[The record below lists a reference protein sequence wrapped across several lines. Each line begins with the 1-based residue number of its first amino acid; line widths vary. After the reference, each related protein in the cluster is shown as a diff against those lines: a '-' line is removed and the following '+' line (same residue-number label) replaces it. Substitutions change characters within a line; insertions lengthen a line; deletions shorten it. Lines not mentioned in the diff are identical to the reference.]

1 VIEGSQAP
9 AVANGKRWRETNFA
23 LRKTGAI
30 LAFTFDTL
38 AAVQCLCDPTCV
50 SENICE
56 GSKGWLRIGLEIAR
70 FALSEV
76 SFPRLL
82 LSVLRCKLCSKHLFA
97 LPMQILDVSEFQ
109 YGEDAE
115 IGNKEPKQTHER
127 VEAIYDNMGA
137 TGVWLRERF
146 TSMGNYLDTI
156 EDRLL
161 RQLLPS
167 RPSSTR
173 TTSET
178 LRRLA
183 GASATFTTS
192 NNVTFNKTYGGG
204 CDDLDQDRDNVTDN
218 CVEDQYPPSLS
229 YPESLERKIICSET
243 LCLNEYFQSQDD
255 AKAFIE
261 AVLHAID
268 DCAGPEDV
276 RMDFQQSGECGET
289 QFEVTPVQIFPDT
302 SDCHGT
308 ELPGDSMV
316 VMVGLDEGTPDVTCG
331 FLPDLSESSIS
342 SSADGKTLHIQ
353 EGSASF
359 VDTAFYFDIQE
370 NCPGDVKVEVKVKTN
385 EYTGTENEKLVA
397 LSAMQSLGSVEQVF
411 LYVAPQSCAGN
422 SAGSAICR
430 QDLATPLRFYEI
442 QVVAVDK
449 AGNKGDATCWVI
461 VKPDG
466 AGNSERSFL
475 SSDDLQDAVTNSTT
489 RIPLSKLDL
498 TWNNV
503 LAPSEMPSS
512 APSISIQ
519 PTAAPSEMPSPAP
532 TAAAKNVE
540 YVGNDGSPTSA
551 YPLGEC
557 QGECDSNEDCEGGL
571 ICFQRDPGD
580 PVPGC
585 LGGEDDTSRNDF
597 CISP

>member
-1 VIEGSQAP
+1 
-9 AVANGKRWRETNFA
+9 
-23 LRKTGAI
+23 L
-30 LAFTFDTL
+30 
-38 AAVQCLCDPTCV
+38 
-50 SENICE
+50 
-56 GSKGWLRIGLEIAR
+56 
-70 FALSEV
+70 
-76 SFPRLL
+76 
-82 LSVLRCKLCSKHLFA
+82 
-97 LPMQILDVSEFQ
+97 QILDISEFT
-109 YGEDAE
+109 YGEKAAGDDR
-115 IGNKEPKQTHER
+115 GPLQTAER
-127 VEAIYDNMGA
+127 VDAIYNNMDL
-137 TGVWLRERF
+137 TGQWMRDRF
-146 TSMGNYLDTI
+146 ISLGNYLDTI

-167 RPSSTR
+167 RPSSSSR
-173 TTSET
+173 VSRGETS
-178 LRRLA
+178 RRLA
-183 GASATFTTS
+183 ETS
-192 NNVTFNKTYGGG
+192 RNVTFNITYGGG

-218 CVEDQYPPSLS
+218 CEEDQFPPSLS
-229 YPESLERKIICSET
+229 YPESLERKIICSEN

-255 AKAFIE
+255 AKLFIE
-261 AVLHAID
+261 AVLHGID

-289 QFEVTPVQIFPDT
+289 KFEVTPVQIFPNT

-316 VMVGLDEGTPDVTCG
+316 VKVGLDEETPDVTCG
-331 FLPDLSESSIS
+331 FLPDPSETSIS
-342 SSADGKTLHIQ
+342 SSADGKTLHIL

-411 LYVAPQSCAGN
+411 LYVAPQSCVGN

-430 QDLATPLRFYEI
+430 QDPATPLRFYEI

-449 AGNKGDATCWVI
+449 AGNKGNATCWVI

-475 SSDDLQDAVTNSTT
+475 SSNDLQNAVTNSTT

-498 TWNNV
+498 TWNNAV
-503 LAPSEMPSS
+503 APSEMPSS
-512 APSISIQ
+512 APSISMQ

-532 TAAAKNVE
+532 TAATKNVE
-540 YVGNDGSPTSA
+540 YVGNDGSPASA

-557 QGECDSNEDCEGGL
+557 QGECDSDEDCEGEL

>member
-1 VIEGSQAP
+1 V
-9 AVANGKRWRETNFA
+9 
-23 LRKTGAI
+23 
-30 LAFTFDTL
+30 
-38 AAVQCLCDPTCV
+38 
-50 SENICE
+50 
-56 GSKGWLRIGLEIAR
+56 
-70 FALSEV
+70 
-76 SFPRLL
+76 
-82 LSVLRCKLCSKHLFA
+82 RCKLCSKHLFA
-97 LPMQILDVSEFQ
+97 LPLQILDFSEFQ

-115 IGNKEPKQTHER
+115 SGNQEPIQTYER
-127 VEAIYDNMGA
+127 VDAIYKNMDL
-137 TGVWLRERF
+137 TGKWMRERF
-146 TSMGNYLDTI
+146 ITMGNYLDTI

-173 TTSET
+173 STSET
-178 LRRLA
+178 SRRLA
-183 GASATFTTS
+183 GASTTFTTS

-204 CDDLDQDRDNVTDN
+204 CDNLDQDRDNVTDN

-229 YPESLERKIICSET
+229 FPELLERNVVCSEN
-243 LCLNEYFQSQDD
+243 LCLNEYFQSQDE
-255 AKAFIE
+255 AEAFIE
-261 AVLHAID
+261 AVLHGTD

-289 QFEVTPVQIFPDT
+289 KFEVTPVQIFPDT

-316 VMVGLDEGTPDVTCG
+316 VKVGLDEGAPDVTCG
-331 FLPDLSESSIS
+331 FLTDPSESSIS

-385 EYTGTENEKLVA
+385 EFSDNEKIVVLA
-397 LSAMQSLGSVEQVF
+397 EMQSLGSVEQVF
-411 LYVAPQSCAGN
+411 LYVAPQSCSGN

-430 QDLATPLRFYEI
+430 QDPATPLRLYEI

-512 APSISIQ
+512 APSISMQ

-557 QGECDSNEDCEGGL
+557 QGECDSNEDCEGEL